1 MDRPMNRP
9 WPDATPPTLDRPLPN
24 RMGALVIHRDRYGPP
39 VEALTLGEVPTPLLN
54 PEDAGKVLV
63 SVLATGPNFNTNF
76 ASLGLPV
83 PVFGRGD
90 AATVHV
96 PGSDALGIVVAAGAG
111 VRGLK
116 LGQAVVLDAWTGSNI
131 RGYESHDGFNAQFV
145 RVDAERALPVPE
157 ELRGAFP
164 EQLAGMLLTYGTAYR
179 AVVERLA
186 VRPGDSVLLMGGG
199 KGTSFAGAQL
209 VKALGGRAILM
220 GSNPE
225 LARALIERG
234 VADAFVDRRRI
245 PAEVF
250 GPVPA
255 GMGVEEWTARTGP
268 FRRAVFAANGGRPV
282 DKVFEH
288 TGGRNFPLLV
298 SVLAEGGRLAFFGAT
313 GGGLKGEYQETFFY
327 AGRRFVMDARWVWMR
342 QKQVL
347 FSRGSAEDILAG
359 IRLPAGRRV
368 LVWGADAY
376 ALDFVRAAR
385 ARSCELAVVASRTAE
400 ADGIAELARLGVP
413 DRAVLDRDRF
423 ELPADMPDPLTADG
437 RPNPEYGSRY
447 MGPAR
452 ALGKAVWE
460 VFGPRV
466 SPDVVVERTDQSTLH
481 FSTFLL
487 RDFVETDD
495 MPCGYVVARGPDDLS
510 ILGSHMYRSSQAREV
525 LRLLARGTL
534 VMEPGDVEV
543 TRLAGLPE
551 LQQKMLEGRMRKPKG
566 VALVQ
571 AGAPGRPIR
580 DAEDGY
586 LGEALVRPDPQAGR
600 HIGVHLCDGVA
611 ILTLSREQALNAL
624 NQELLA
630 QLAEIVAGVGRR
642 RAIDGRPVRAIVLR
656 GAGRAFVAGADVTEF
671 RGSAAERIRDDR
683 ARQHP
688 ALLRDRDPQGPGGRA
703 AGRLHAR
710 RRQRAR
716 HERAPPHRDR
726 KRRHRPARGQAGD
739 HPGLRRDAAA
749 AAPGGAGPGRRD
761 EHQRRADRA
770 ARGARDRAG
779 RRVRPGR
786 HGARGRFP
794 GGAGVRRGP
803 PQAPPPG
810 LGRDRR
816 APAGAGA
823 AAAETAGGRGPAGRR
838 APGPGRCGRSQG
850 RAHLGRA
857 LRAQGA
863 RAGLPLGVRAGAEAG
878 RPAVRRDRGLAL
890 GAGVD
895 RAIHRQGPAA
905 VAIPDA
911 SVKTGVSGRDPALRG
926 VL

>member
-1 MDRPMNRP
+1 MNRPTNHP

-39 VEALTLGEVPTPLLN
+39 VEALTLGEAPTPLLN

-368 LVWGADAY
+368 LVWGADAC

-671 RGSAAERIRDDR
+671 RGSAAERIRAIALVNIR
-683 ARQHP
+683 LFSAIETLKVP
-688 ALLRDRDPQGPGGRA
+688 VVALLDGFTLGGGNELAMSAHHRIVTENAVIGQPEVKLGIIPGYGGMQRLPRLVGPARAAEMSINGEPVGPRAALAIGLADEFAPAATALAAAFRAAQAFA
-703 AGRLHAR
+703 AGRRKLR
-710 RRQRAR
+710 RRDWDAIGAR
-716 HERAPPHRDR
+716 QQAQVRRLLKRPEVAALLDAEPPGPDGAADLKAARTWAAR
-726 KRRHRPARGQAGD
+726 YVLMALEQGYRSGFARGLKQ
-739 HPGLRRDAAA
+739 DARLFGEIAA
-749 AAPGGAGPGRRD
+749 SPSGQ
-761 EHQRRADRA
+761 EWI
-770 ARGARDRAG
+770 
-779 RRVRPGR
+779 
-786 HGARGRFP
+786 GRFIDKDP
-794 GGAGVRRGP
+794 R
-803 PQAPPPG
+803 Q
-810 LGRDRR
+810 
-816 APAGAGA
+816 
-823 AAAETAGGRGPAGRR
+823 
-838 APGPGRCGRSQG
+838 SQF
-850 RAHLGRA
+850 LT
-857 LRAQGA
+857 L
-863 RAGLPLGVRAGAEAG
+863 L
-878 RPAVRRDRGLAL
+878 
-890 GAGVD
+890 
-895 RAIHRQGPAA
+895 
-905 VAIPDA
+905 
-911 SVKTGVSGRDPALRG
+911 
-926 VL
+926 